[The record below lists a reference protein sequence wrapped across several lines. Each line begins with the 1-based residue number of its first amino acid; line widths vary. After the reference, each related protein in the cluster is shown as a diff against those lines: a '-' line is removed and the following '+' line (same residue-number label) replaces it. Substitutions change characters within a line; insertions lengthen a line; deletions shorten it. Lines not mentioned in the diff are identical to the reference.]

1 MLRCQIRFC
10 EPQGR
15 CCHGPCTAAPAPRI
29 SAGGLPFFLVPGKY
43 VEMPWHCHP
52 TIPSR
57 PTAQHKIP
65 LTKPWTDPMLNITKP
80 GFLMD
85 SLQHPKMKPAT
96 RPSLPCVWRSRV
108 GSIEASKSSMRFR
121 KSPSSCC
128 EIGRA
133 VTSWGL
139 EGWQKKTVRVTYVLR
154 TMVGKCRKTLVE
166 AFCSC
171 CAHVESDVDNQRE
184 RRQSLYKHPSS
195 NCLNTLQWIYKRW
208 WRNPNTERKITII
221 IMLKEYVQYPAIIQ
235 QREKTPLNCRSSALP
250 PWFNIPPGD
259 KISEAR
265 DERGRTRTELLL
277 QTCSIIIHHPS
288 SIIHHQ

>member
-1 MLRCQIRFC
+1 MWKLIFQPPFGRVYVIEAASLLAQGSPHPFRAAFQFLRGCFKGESLPRLPNKYVSSSNLIWHGYGKWPTNKWFTQKMVIVMIVHSYVKLAEDKQHDLLEITPAFMLRCQIRFC

-43 VEMPWHCHP
+43 VKMPWHCHP

-57 PTAQHKIP
+57 PRAQHKIP

-128 EIGRA
+128 
-133 VTSWGL
+133 
-139 EGWQKKTVRVTYVLR
+139 
-154 TMVGKCRKTLVE
+154 
-166 AFCSC
+166 
-171 CAHVESDVDNQRE
+171 
-184 RRQSLYKHPSS
+184 
-195 NCLNTLQWIYKRW
+195 
-208 WRNPNTERKITII
+208 
-221 IMLKEYVQYPAIIQ
+221 
-235 QREKTPLNCRSSALP
+235 
-250 PWFNIPPGD
+250 
-259 KISEAR
+259 
-265 DERGRTRTELLL
+265 
-277 QTCSIIIHHPS
+277 
-288 SIIHHQ
+288 

>member
-15 CCHGPCTAAPAPRI
+15 CCHGPCTAAPALRI
-29 SAGGLPFFLVPGKY
+29 SAGGLPVFLVPGKY

-57 PTAQHKIP
+57 PRAQHKIP

-139 EGWQKKTVRVTYVLR
+139 EGWLKKPYESHTSWGPWWGN
-154 TMVGKCRKTLVE
+154 VGKLWLKRFVVAAPTWQVTLTTSE
-166 AFCSC
+166 NEGSPCTSIGPRTGSTPCS
-171 CAHVESDVDNQRE
+171 ESTRDGGGTQ
-184 RRQSLYKHPSS
+184 
-195 NCLNTLQWIYKRW
+195 I
-208 WRNPNTERKITII
+208 
-221 IMLKEYVQYPAIIQ
+221 LKE
-235 QREKTPLNCRSSALP
+235 K
-250 PWFNIPPGD
+250 
-259 KISEAR
+259 
-265 DERGRTRTELLL
+265 
-277 QTCSIIIHHPS
+277 
-288 SIIHHQ
+288 